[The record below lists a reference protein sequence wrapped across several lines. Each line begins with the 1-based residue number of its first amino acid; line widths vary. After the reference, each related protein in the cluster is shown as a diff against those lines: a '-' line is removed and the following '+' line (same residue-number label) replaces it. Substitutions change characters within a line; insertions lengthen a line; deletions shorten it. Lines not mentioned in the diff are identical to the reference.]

1 MITVTKIFKFD
12 AAHLL
17 PDYVGKCKNLHGHSW
32 RLDVEVARA
41 IKGSAVY
48 TTMIIDFGDLKK
60 IVNDAV
66 IDKLD
71 HQYINDIVPG
81 PPTAENMVGWIA
93 YQLLETGLEVVSLKL
108 WETDTSFATWRRA

>member
-32 RLDVEVARA
+32 RLDVEVEGMAD
-41 IKGSAVY
+41 AVLY
-48 TTMIIDFGDLKK
+48 PTMVLDFGDLKK
-60 IVNDAV
+60 IVNEAV

-71 HQYINDIVPG
+71 HQYINDVVPG

-93 YQLLETGLEVVSLKL
+93 YQLLETGLDVVSLKL

>member
-17 PDYVGKCKNLHGHSW
+17 PDYDGKCKNLHGHSW
-32 RLDVEVARA
+32 RLDVEVEGMAGA
-41 IKGSAVY
+41 AVY
-48 TTMIIDFGDLKK
+48 PSMVLDFGDLKK
-60 IVNDAV
+60 IVNTAV

-71 HQYINDIVPG
+71 HQYINDVLPG

-93 YQLLETGLEVVSLKL
+93 YQLLKTGLVVVSLKL